1 MGIWHGSG
9 IPVLLLLF
17 HSLFCPSIQGRYYS
31 SASIHCEFHAV
42 TEPAWHV
49 SLAFGGCAPRLRLQG
64 DTTSRRT
71 SGCTSGCCGQR
82 VRRRAQCP
90 TGEYFFNTFSLFD
103 GKTARM
109 HARSRAELEKIMV
122 AALLC
127 VKNGQ
132 LGHLGGQSCAE
143 KHDLTELKT
152 RHVCPQFGAG
162 PGWESTRVP
171 SS

>member
-9 IPVLLLLF
+9 ILVLVLLF
-17 HSLFCPSIQGRYYS
+17 HSLFCPSIHGRYYS

-49 SLAFGGCAPRLRLQG
+49 SLAFGGCAPCLRLQG

-82 VRRRAQCP
+82 VRRRAQYP
-90 TGEYFFNTFSLFD
+90 TGEYFSTPSPCLM
-103 GKTARM
+103 ARP
-109 HARSRAELEKIMV
+109 HACTQEVELNWEKSW
-122 AALLC
+122 LLPSC

-171 SS
+171 